1 MEIDLSDSD
10 IDISKLR
17 DHVRERYPEDDR
29 RANRVFLLVAFGD
42 IKMDEFRKRF
52 NEIHGKRPTK
62 LEVEMARRQVDI
74 YDHMKEDTKKSV
86 RNVLF
91 YIYGSN
97 NVNEETAQ
105 RSHERILEN
114 RNSPDL
120 IFDLKRVLWDVNE

>member
-42 IKMDEFRKRF
+42 IEMDEFRERF
-52 NEIHGKRPTK
+52 NEIHGIRPTE
-62 LEVEMARRQVDI
+62 LEVEIARRQVEI
-74 YDHMKEDTKKSV
+74 YEYMKEDVRESV

-97 NVNEETAQ
+97 NVDEETAQ
-105 RSHERILEN
+105 KSHEQILED
-114 RNSPDL
+114 RNSPEL
-120 IFDLKRVLWDVNE
+120 IFDLKRVLWDVND